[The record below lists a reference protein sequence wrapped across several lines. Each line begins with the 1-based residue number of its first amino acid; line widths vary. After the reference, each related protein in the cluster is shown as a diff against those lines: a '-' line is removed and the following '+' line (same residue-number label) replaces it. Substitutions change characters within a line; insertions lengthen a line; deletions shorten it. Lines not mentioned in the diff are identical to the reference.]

1 VPGQAGRPQDGRR
14 EFPPCAFCAHL
25 TLTDWRRF
33 RDGRDLDR
41 FLDAHRN
48 LIRGVAWRYTH
59 GARVRLQDN
68 EADRWRLRVD
78 DDFVQVG
85 SQALL
90 YALGKY
96 DPLRGVPFDAF
107 VRPLIEKRVL
117 SERRR
122 MKRITSHEVAAT
134 EFEADPPRGMVRGQ
148 VHDENSWSLGGV
160 SGHAGVFS
168 TAPDMA
174 VLAQALIN
182 GGTYGGH
189 RILSQAS
196 VQTMTTDY
204 NAAFPGHAHGLGFE
218 LDQSW
223 FMDALSSPTTAGH
236 TGYTGTSIVIDF
248 RSGSFAIL
256 LSNRVHPS
264 RNWGSSNPA
273 RCAAAQGLALAM
285 GLPPRQDPIG
295 LASGTGDAA
304 TTTLTTGALEA
315 LQPDEGGQPFCE
327 HRALG

>member
-1 VPGQAGRPQDGRR
+1 MGLLFLRPTRASTPVPGQAGRPQDGRR

-107 VRPLIEKRVL
+107 ARPLVKMRVL
-117 SERRR
+117 SELWR

-134 EFEADPPRGMVRGQ
+134 EFEAAPERDDGEDDREWTELAGAA
-148 VHDENSWSLGGV
+148 HED
-160 SGHAGVFS
+160 HA
-168 TAPDMA
+168 
-174 VLAQALIN
+174 
-182 GGTYGGH
+182 
-189 RILSQAS
+189 AS
-196 VQTMTTDY
+196 VVDRVAVEVALRRLPEQQRTILLLREVEDLTQEKV
-204 NAAFPGHAHGLGFE
+204 A
-218 LDQSW
+218 
-223 FMDALSSPTTAGH
+223 DALGICERWVRDQETAAW
-236 TGYTGTSIVIDF
+236 
-248 RSGSFAIL
+248 RRLAPL
-256 LSNRVHPS
+256 L
-264 RNWGSSNPA
+264 A
-273 RCAAAQGLALAM
+273 EAA
-285 GLPPRQDPIG
+285 
-295 LASGTGDAA
+295 
-304 TTTLTTGALEA
+304 
-315 LQPDEGGQPFCE
+315 
-327 HRALG
+327 

>member
-48 LIRGVAWRYTH
+48 LVRGVAWRYTH

-134 EFEADPPRGMVRGQ
+134 EFEAAHECDDCEDDRDWTELAGAA
-148 VHDENSWSLGGV
+148 HED
-160 SGHAGVFS
+160 HA
-168 TAPDMA
+168 
-174 VLAQALIN
+174 
-182 GGTYGGH
+182 
-189 RILSQAS
+189 AS
-196 VQTMTTDY
+196 VFDRVTVEVALRRLPEQQRRVVFLREVEDLTQSTVADVLGLCERWVRELET
-204 NAAFPGHAHGLGFE
+204 AAWRRLAP
-218 LDQSW
+218 
-223 FMDALSSPTTAGH
+223 
-236 TGYTGTSIVIDF
+236 
-248 RSGSFAIL
+248 L
-256 LSNRVHPS
+256 L
-264 RNWGSSNPA
+264 A
-273 RCAAAQGLALAM
+273 EAA
-285 GLPPRQDPIG
+285 
-295 LASGTGDAA
+295 
-304 TTTLTTGALEA
+304 
-315 LQPDEGGQPFCE
+315 
-327 HRALG
+327 